1 MARMSNTERDDKI
14 RQGFDM
20 FSAGISEQIISE
32 TLDVNINTVYRWK
45 KEYNWDDRRKVNQLT
60 MGEIRKSIID
70 SWDDLKNGKK
80 PAITPDMASK
90 YAAAFEKFSDKR
102 KTLSYMFET
111 FEMLTNELL
120 LDVQNAKNE
129 KQKDDL
135 LKFAK
140 RVRSK
145 LEQITS
151 KLYKEVLDNE

>member
-1 MARMSNTERDDKI
+1 MSNTERDDKI

-20 FSAGISEQIISE
+20 FSAGISEQIIAE

-45 KEYNWDDRRKVNQLT
+45 KEGNWEDRRKVNQLS
-60 MGEIRKSIID
+60 MGEIRRTIIE
-70 SWDDLKNGKK
+70 SWDDVVNGRIPK
-80 PAITPDMASK
+80 INPDMASK
-90 YAAAFEKFSDKR
+90 YAAAFEKFSDKS
-102 KTLSYMFET
+102 KTLSYMFEI

-120 LDVQNAKNE
+120 LDVQHAKNE

-135 LKFAK
+135 LTFAK

-151 KLYKEVLDNE
+151 KLYKEVLDDE